1 MEHLLLNIS
10 CISRMSL
17 VCLFRGPVN
26 ACLYLEPGYLI
37 YIASYEMSSYSTHN
51 QGYIFATL
59 YEQDLA
65 TLSSLC
71 QEKSIGTATSSP
83 CQ

>member
-1 MEHLLLNIS
+1 MEHILLIIS

-37 YIASYEMSSYSTHN
+37 YAASYEMSSYRAIICNDAH
-51 QGYIFATL
+51 
-59 YEQDLA
+59 
-65 TLSSLC
+65 
-71 QEKSIGTATSSP
+71 IGCYSGGFVPSV
-83 CQ
+83 CLQ